1 MTEFSDKDFVGKF
14 MNKGMQIYAYY
25 ECNDQNGDLKSF
37 QIVLADESKD
47 DKTLLAEVGPK
58 SDNSN
63 DNS

>member
-14 MNKGMQIYAYY
+14 MNKDMQIYAYY

-37 QIVLADESKD
+37 QIVLADESND